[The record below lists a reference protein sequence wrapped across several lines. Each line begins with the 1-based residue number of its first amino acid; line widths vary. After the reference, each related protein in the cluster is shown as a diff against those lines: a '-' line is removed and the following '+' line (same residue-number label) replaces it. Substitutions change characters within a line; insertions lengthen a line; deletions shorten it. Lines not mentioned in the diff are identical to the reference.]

1 MADDLKAIERL
12 DYKKYVPFVD
22 RDYNLVALLGLTMN
36 AIVKARQRHVEGFG
50 LTATEFHLLIV
61 VAELGDPVTAAEISR
76 ILMRKPPTTTALLN
90 RMEKGGLIR
99 RAAHSSN
106 RKLKKVVIT
115 EKGEEALRQGRKRD
129 VLNAVVGAL
138 SQQEFRHLWLLL
150 EKLKDSALGQAEAAN
165 MSAKD

>member
-1 MADDLKAIERL
+1 MADDLKAMERL

-36 AIVKARQRHVEGFG
+36 AIKQARQRHVERFG
-50 LTATEFHLLIV
+50 LTAAEFHLLIV
-61 VAELGDPVTAAEISR
+61 VAEVGAPVTAAEVSR

-99 RAAHSSN
+99 RASHPSN

-115 EKGEEALRQGRKRD
+115 EKGEEALRQGRRRD
-129 VLNAVVGAL
+129 VLSTVVGTL

-150 EKLKDSALGQAEAAN
+150 EKLKDGALRQAGTVDASAEE
-165 MSAKD
+165 